1 MTIFKKAATSSR
13 KDGIGSVGVPCP
25 SASAPNS
32 LSIKK
37 TSRSQTPTPVNMS
50 HLKRVPTLCMTI
62 FHSCPISCTS
72 YAKHP
77 RALKRGKEA
86 HQWKLRR
93 KGVGLNYH
101 TTPEKDVCR
110 VTPSQV
116 ERAKNY
122 GDRIHAVK
130 HLLAMQKLGDNDIE
144 DPRNFP
150 EDQRVLTVIRT
161 GSGSR
166 DT

>member
-1 MTIFKKAATSSR
+1 M
-13 KDGIGSVGVPCP
+13 
-25 SASAPNS
+25 
-32 LSIKK
+32 
-37 TSRSQTPTPVNMS
+37 
-50 HLKRVPTLCMTI
+50 
-62 FHSCPISCTS
+62 SCTF
-72 YAKHP
+72 YANIP
-77 RALKRGKEA
+77 NLLKGGKEA

-116 ERAKNY
+116 ERANNY

-130 HLLAMQKLGDNDIE
+130 HLLAMQKLGDKDTE
-144 DPRNFP
+144 DLRNFP
-150 EDQRVLTVIRT
+150 GVHRVLTVIRT

-166 DT
+166 DTWEMVKEVIKGIELTPPIAVRESEEDQKLHQFCSG